1 MRRYQVYLNPYSISV
16 LDDLE
21 EIIGISRSKQLR
33 LVINRVAEELASI
46 LRAKEAS
53 QNKKWFLL
61 DELAGFI
68 DLKTDKKTNFTED
81 IDEVVYFKNYK

>member
-21 EIIGISRSKQLR
+21 KIIGISRSRQLR
-33 LVINRVAEELASI
+33 LVINRVAEELTSI
-46 LRAKEAS
+46 LRAKQAS
-53 QNKKWFLL
+53 QNKKGFLL

-68 DLKTDKKTNFTED
+68 DLKTDKKTNFIED
-81 IDEVVYFKNYK
+81 IDRVVYFQDYK